1 MIYIYILFSP
11 YRLKSAQSSKNSLV
25 EPSVPRISSES
36 NLQLLR
42 TEEQAR
48 LIPSSLNQARNNIG
62 QKFAAKNQSTTS
74 IASEPADVSVAV
86 TSKSHKRIPTPILIN
101 VSNASPS
108 NSTAAASLRDKHMS
122 LVGRT
127 IESPKA
133 AAATSTNTTTAI
145 ATLEIPLPYTPYTG
159 PNGVGLDLPIDNPP
173 RKNLG
178 TFVSSTYGLFFYLP
192 IISL

>member
-1 MIYIYILFSP
+1 LFSP
-11 YRLKSAQSSKNSLV
+11 YRLKSAQSSRNSLI
-25 EPSVPRISSES
+25 EPSIPRISSES

-48 LIPSSLNQARNNIG
+48 LIPTGLNQARNNVG
-62 QKFAAKNQSTTS
+62 QKFAVKNQSTTS
-74 IASEPADVSVAV
+74 IASEPADISVAA
-86 TSKSHKRIPTPILIN
+86 TSKSHKHIPTPILIN

-108 NSTAAASLRDKHMS
+108 LREKHMS

-127 IESPKA
+127 IDSPKA

-145 ATLEIPLPYTPYTG
+145 ATLEIPLPYSPYTG
-159 PNGVGLDLPIDNPP
+159 PNGVDLPTDNPP

-178 TFVSSTYGLFFYLP
+178 TFVSSTYGLF
-192 IISL
+192 IIPF